1 MMLVGASNSLPAETT
16 GELSAFYDRFLLRE
30 EKAKA
35 IAIKVLEQARLNRR
49 DCTVILF
56 GDHET
61 IETIRC
67 LKGFYGENDI
77 LNILLTF
84 FGTRTTDFN
93 RPLEEVM
100 KMAANH
106 AKDQL
111 DMLFISDGL
120 GTVNTETLEKFSHL
134 QNSGRLFTWAIIV
147 DGTEKEGKEVRGY
160 AQYIF
165 FSRELLEAEV

>member
-35 IAIKVLEQARLNRR
+35 IAIKVLEQARLSRR
-49 DCTVILF
+49 DCIVILF

-67 LKGFYGENDI
+67 LKGFYGESDI

-100 KMAANH
+100 KIAANH

-147 DGTEKEGKEVRGY
+147 DGAEKEGKEVRGY

>member
-1 MMLVGASNSLPAETT
+1 
-16 GELSAFYDRFLLRE
+16 
-30 EKAKA
+30 
-35 IAIKVLEQARLNRR
+35 
-49 DCTVILF
+49 
-56 GDHET
+56 
-61 IETIRC
+61 
-67 LKGFYGENDI
+67 
-77 LNILLTF
+77 
-84 FGTRTTDFN
+84 
-93 RPLEEVM
+93 M
-100 KMAANH
+100 KIAANH

-147 DGTEKEGKEVRGY
+147 DGAEKEGKEVRGY